1 MRNNHFDLLF
11 QTHEDDY
18 CVKRYENFQAFQK
31 SSSQCYFN
39 HNNKYL

>member
-18 CVKRYENFQAFQK
+18 CVKTLRKF
-31 SSSQCYFN
+31 SSLS
-39 HNNKYL
+39 KKLITMLL